1 MRGSAEGRF
10 ASKRG
15 VTLDFC
21 SRRAHPFDL
30 AQIPLQ
36 SGPSPA
42 GDKPPA
48 TAGEQASPRPP
59 YRPAPKPLL
68 RPRRVR
74 GGVKLSAA
82 SEQLL
87 ATWASQR
94 WLRVTEAASRGEAI
108 REGLEY
114 AKLGQ
119 TKRLVILPGRIEAS
133 VQGRMD
139 RPYVTLLRVEP
150 FSAEQW
156 EKVVAAMSEGAM
168 YAAKLHSGELP
179 ANIEDLFAPLGMKL
193 FPTEPREVTASCTCS
208 DFTGIKPVYGQPTV
222 GVQEL
227 GADAAAAA
235 AEQEPAPEPGAS
247 GWCKHI
253 CCAAYL
259 FAERLASEPF
269 VMFAVR
275 GVAGEELMER
285 LKDRRSLSASAAG
298 AVSVYQ
304 QRIAGVSD
312 VPGAPLKDVLA
323 TYWDV
328 GQELDSLDIP
338 LEPPAVS
345 HPLLRRLGPSPMT
358 GAQFPLVGLLASCY
372 ETISRDALNPERTPV
387 AEVSEEDEKSD
398 EES

>member
-1 MRGSAEGRF
+1 MRG
-10 ASKRG
+10 
-15 VTLDFC
+15 
-21 SRRAHPFDL
+21 
-30 AQIPLQ
+30 
-36 SGPSPA
+36 
-42 GDKPPA
+42 
-48 TAGEQASPRPP
+48 
-59 YRPAPKPLL
+59 
-68 RPRRVR
+68 
-74 GGVKLSAA
+74 
-82 SEQLL
+82 
-87 ATWASQR
+87 
-94 WLRVTEAASRGEAI
+94 
-108 REGLEY
+108 
-114 AKLGQ
+114 
-119 TKRLVILPGRIEAS
+119 
-133 VQGRMD
+133 
-139 RPYVTLLRVEP
+139 
-150 FSAEQW
+150 
-156 EKVVAAMSEGAM
+156 
-168 YAAKLHSGELP
+168 
-179 ANIEDLFAPLGMKL
+179 
-193 FPTEPREVTASCTCS
+193 
-208 DFTGIKPVYGQPTV
+208 
-222 GVQEL
+222 
-227 GADAAAAA
+227 AA

-372 ETISRDALNPERTPV
+372 ETISRDALNTERTPV
-387 AEVSEEDEKSD
+387 TEVSEEDEKSD